1 MSNRI
6 ILNETSY
13 FGSGSRKELLQE
25 IKKRNYNK
33 LLLVT
38 DKKLIETGVVELVTS
53 ELDKEKVN
61 YVIYDNVIPNPT
73 VNTVKDGLLIAQI
86 NNIDAIISVGGGSS
100 IDTAKAIGII
110 MTNPEFN
117 DVMSLDGLAE
127 TKNKALPIIA
137 LPTTAGTAAEVTI
150 NYVITDESRT
160 KKMVCVDVHDIPVI
174 AIIDPDLMQHMPQT
188 LAASTGMDAL
198 THAME
203 GYITKNSWLMTD
215 MFHINAISL
224 IYKNLVKSVNNKEKE
239 AIEKIAYAQYIAGM
253 GFSNAGLGITHSMA
267 HSLGAYFDTPHGIAN
282 AILLPHVMKFN
293 GKVCPGLFKNMG
305 NAMGLDMSKVTD
317 YEAVDKIVD
326 AIKKLL
332 IELNLPKTL
341 EEVGIPEEM
350 LPTLADQALKDIC
363 TPGNPRSVTKED
375 ILNIYKES
383 YK

>member
-117 DVMSLDGLAE
+117 DVISLDGLAE

-375 ILNIYKES
+375 ILNIYIES

>member
-1 MSNRI
+1 
-6 ILNETSY
+6 
-13 FGSGSRKELLQE
+13 
-25 IKKRNYNK
+25 
-33 LLLVT
+33 
-38 DKKLIETGVVELVTS
+38 
-53 ELDKEKVN
+53 
-61 YVIYDNVIPNPT
+61 
-73 VNTVKDGLLIAQI
+73 
-86 NNIDAIISVGGGSS
+86 
-100 IDTAKAIGII
+100 
-110 MTNPEFN
+110 
-117 DVMSLDGLAE
+117 
-127 TKNKALPIIA
+127 
-137 LPTTAGTAAEVTI
+137 
-150 NYVITDESRT
+150 
-160 KKMVCVDVHDIPVI
+160 
-174 AIIDPDLMQHMPQT
+174 
-188 LAASTGMDAL
+188 
-198 THAME
+198 
-203 GYITKNSWLMTD
+203 
-215 MFHINAISL
+215 
-224 IYKNLVKSVNNKEKE
+224 
-239 AIEKIAYAQYIAGM
+239 
-253 GFSNAGLGITHSMA
+253 MA

>member
-6 ILNETSY
+6 VLNETSY

-117 DVMSLDGLAE
+117 DVISLDGLAE

>member
-117 DVMSLDGLAE
+117 DVISLDGLAE

-317 YEAVDKIVD
+317 Y
-326 AIKKLL
+326 
-332 IELNLPKTL
+332 
-341 EEVGIPEEM
+341 
-350 LPTLADQALKDIC
+350 
-363 TPGNPRSVTKED
+363 
-375 ILNIYKES
+375 
-383 YK
+383 

>member
-110 MTNPEFN
+110 MTNPKFN
-117 DVMSLDGLAE
+117 DVISLDGLAE

>member
-117 DVMSLDGLAE
+117 DVISLDGLAE

-317 YEAVDKIVD
+317 YEVVDKIVD

>member
-117 DVMSLDGLAE
+117 DVISLDGLAE

-215 MFHINAISL
+215 MFHINAIPL

>member
-117 DVMSLDGLAE
+117 DVISLDGLAE

>member
-117 DVMSLDGLAE
+117 DVISLDGLAE

-150 NYVITDESRT
+150 NYVIIDESRT

>member
-100 IDTAKAIGII
+100 IDTAKAIGVI

-117 DVMSLDGLAE
+117 DVISLDGLAE

-253 GFSNAGLGITHSMA
+253 GFSNAGLGITHFMA

>member
-117 DVMSLDGLAE
+117 DVISLDGLAE

-137 LPTTAGTAAEVTI
+137 LPTTAGTSA
-150 NYVITDESRT
+150 
-160 KKMVCVDVHDIPVI
+160 
-174 AIIDPDLMQHMPQT
+174 
-188 LAASTGMDAL
+188 
-198 THAME
+198 
-203 GYITKNSWLMTD
+203 
-215 MFHINAISL
+215 
-224 IYKNLVKSVNNKEKE
+224 
-239 AIEKIAYAQYIAGM
+239 
-253 GFSNAGLGITHSMA
+253 
-267 HSLGAYFDTPHGIAN
+267 
-282 AILLPHVMKFN
+282 
-293 GKVCPGLFKNMG
+293 
-305 NAMGLDMSKVTD
+305 
-317 YEAVDKIVD
+317 
-326 AIKKLL
+326 
-332 IELNLPKTL
+332 
-341 EEVGIPEEM
+341 
-350 LPTLADQALKDIC
+350 
-363 TPGNPRSVTKED
+363 
-375 ILNIYKES
+375 
-383 YK
+383 

>member
-117 DVMSLDGLAE
+117 DVISLDGLAE

-224 IYKNLVKSVNNKEKE
+224 IYKNLVKSVNDKEKD

-317 YEAVDKIVD
+317 YEAVDKVVD

>member
-53 ELDKEKVN
+53 ELDKEKLN

-117 DVMSLDGLAE
+117 DVISLDGLAE

-224 IYKNLVKSVNNKEKE
+224 IYKNLVKSVNDKEKD

-317 YEAVDKIVD
+317 YEAVDKVVD